1 VGGTP
6 GFLYGADQMNV
17 VVGDGADLRSV
28 SVLIYALTRLSEVY
42 PGFVSTG
49 RCDMTGAREK
59 NVHRLAERKGFRL
72 DKVGKGQHR
81 FYIIDLESSGRM
93 FSGVPDHEYSFSLE
107 QAVEWLAARDDSP
120 KGK

>member
-1 VGGTP
+1 
-6 GFLYGADQMNV
+6 MNV
-17 VVGDGADLRSV
+17 IVGDGADLRSV
-28 SVLIYALTRLSEVY
+28 SVLIYALSRLSEVY
-42 PGFVSTG
+42 PCFVSTG

-81 FYIIDLESSGRM
+81 FYIINLESSGRM

-107 QAVEWLAARDDSP
+107 QAEEWLAARDDSP
-120 KGK
+120 NGK